1 MDRLKSIMVAVDF
14 SACSAD
20 AFRQAAR
27 IAEWNGASLSAMHAV
42 PLPGHPHTPY
52 PFIPIDVPTTGD
64 FVGEARRRWEG
75 FAPDAPARRA
85 TDLAVVVGGP
95 RSEIVERVRSERPDL
110 LVVGAHGDQDAA
122 RGIGATA
129 AACVQRAPARVMVIR
144 EGAAGP
150 FTRVVACV
158 DFSET
163 SRIALDQA
171 IRITAQDGSFLHIL
185 HVYQDPWG
193 GLGPPD
199 DMKANMPDFWPAYEK
214 AVVERLASFC
224 DPLGHEVA
232 ALKATF
238 HAFKSADHGLGI
250 IDFVNQTKADLV
262 VLGTRARWNLRDAF
276 WGSTAERVVRAA
288 PCSILTVKPEG
299 FDQPAGTSH

>member
-27 IAEWNGASLSAMHAV
+27 IAEWNNASLAAVHAV

-64 FVGEARRRWEG
+64 FVDEARRRWNA
-75 FAPDAPARRA
+75 FAPDCPARSA
-85 TDLAVVVGGP
+85 TDLAVVIGSA
-95 RSEIVERVRSERPDL
+95 RAEIVERVRAERPDL
-110 LVVGAHGDQDAA
+110 LVIGAHSDRDAS

-129 AACVQRAPARVMVIR
+129 AACVQRAPSRVMVVR

-150 FTRVVACV
+150 FAHVVACV
-158 DFSET
+158 DFSDT
-163 SRIALDQA
+163 SRLALDQA
-171 IRITAQDGSFLHIL
+171 IRITAQDGSSLHIL

-199 DMKANMPDFWPAYEK
+199 DMKSNMPDFWTAYEN
-214 AVVERLASFC
+214 AVVDRLRSFC
-224 DPLGHEVA
+224 EPLGHEIG

-238 HAFKSADHGLGI
+238 HAAKAADHGVGI
-250 IDFVNQTKADLV
+250 VDCVRAFNADLV

-288 PCSILTVKPEG
+288 PCSVLTVQPDG
-299 FDQPAGTSH
+299 FDQPPATTH